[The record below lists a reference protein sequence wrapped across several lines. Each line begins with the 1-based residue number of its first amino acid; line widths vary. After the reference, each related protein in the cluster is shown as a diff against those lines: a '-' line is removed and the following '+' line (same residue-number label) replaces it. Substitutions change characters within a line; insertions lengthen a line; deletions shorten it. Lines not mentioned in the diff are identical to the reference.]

1 MPSQDSGKK
10 HRYLLTAW
18 VVILLLMSRVL
29 FIAVTG
35 SL

>member
-1 MPSQDSGKK
+1 MPSQDGGKK
-10 HRYLLTAW
+10 QKYLLTAW